1 MTKPFD
7 GSFYVGLFFVIA
19 SIGVAVFALNGR
31 ALPVLGS
38 GSGPLIAAAVIGM
51 TGCAATGISQV
62 TTLGWTHPLIL
73 VGSALGIV
81 ALAVILAG
89 LFGWDGVVRPVAAL
103 APGGT
108 LTAATTMDLALV
120 AIAGLIAL
128 KFFINLG
135 FAVVR
140 AAS

>member
-19 SIGVAVFALNGR
+19 SIAVAAFALNGR
-31 ALPVLGS
+31 PLPVLGS
-38 GSGPLIAAAVIGM
+38 GSAPLIAVAVIGM

-73 VGSALGIV
+73 VGSALGVV

-89 LFGWDGVVRPVAAL
+89 VFCWDDVVRPVAAL
-103 APGGT
+103 VPSGT
-108 LTAATTMDLALV
+108 LTAATTTDLALI
-120 AIAGLIAL
+120 AIAAVIAL
-128 KFFINLG
+128 KFVINLG
-135 FAVVR
+135 FAAVR
-140 AAS
+140 ASS